1 VSRIV
6 VVGAGAIGGYFA
18 YELGRAGHD
27 IVLCVRRAFDRLV
40 VETEGRVE
48 TLDAP
53 VLTDPGCCPIGD
65 WVLFA
70 TKAHQTA
77 SAAGWLDRACGDPTR
92 GVAVLQN
99 GIDHRDRVALWT
111 GNTPVLPTVVRCAA
125 EVLFPGRV
133 RHHGFSTL
141 DVPDGFLGRDFAE
154 LFTGTAATVVQRDE
168 FEVAQWRKLLQNVA
182 IAPLTALTGRRLEVL
197 RRDDVRALSTGLA
210 REAIAVGRAAGL
222 PLVAEEAEALVEEA
236 CVAAPDMGTSMLYD
250 RLAGRPLEVEEL
262 TGAVVRKGNALGVPV
277 PLNVAVSALLGAID
291 EASHWP
297 GGAVD

>member
-1 VSRIV
+1 
-6 VVGAGAIGGYFA
+6 VGAGAIGGYFA

-27 IVLCVRRAFDRLV
+27 VVLCVRRGFDRLV
-40 VETEGRVE
+40 VETEGRLE

-53 VLTDPGCCPIGD
+53 VLTDPGCCPIGE
-65 WVLFA
+65 WVILA

-77 SAAGWLDRACGDPTR
+77 SAAEWLHRACGGPTR

-99 GIDHRDRVALWT
+99 GIDHRDRVASWT

-141 DVPDGFLGRDFAE
+141 DVPDGSLGRDFAA
-154 LFTGTAATVVQRDE
+154 LFARTAATVVQRDE
-168 FEVAQWRKLLQNVA
+168 FELAQWRKLLQNVA

-197 RRDDVRALSTGLA
+197 RRDDVGALATGLA

-222 PLVAEEAEALVEEA
+222 PLAPEEADALVEETRF
-236 CVAAPDMGTSMLYD
+236 VAPDMGTSMLYD

-277 PLNVAVSALLGAID
+277 PLNIAISALLSAVD
-291 EASHWP
+291 EASRWP
-297 GGAVD
+297 GGVVDLNDQP